1 MYIYRAK
8 ETPRRNGQIR
18 VPGRTNRQTREI
30 AAGLRVHG
38 GYIISVCTCVFECP
52 VYGYERVRARMHV
65 LRVQRVARHI

>member
-30 AAGLRVHG
+30 AARLRVHG
-38 GYIISVCTCVFECP
+38 GYIISVCVCVCVCVFDALCMCMNVCARVCMCY
-52 VYGYERVRARMHV
+52 VYNV
-65 LRVQRVARHI
+65 